1 MRRIALAFTL
11 VLAGC
16 ATAPRQETT
25 EIPAPTPGEPR
36 RLLGLTPEDLV
47 VRFGNPAFQAREG
60 SSLKLQFRSRQCVVD
75 AYLYPSADGQM
86 RVTHIDSR
94 DRSGADADQAAC
106 VAGLE
111 NPI

>member
-60 SSLKLQFRSRQCVVD
+60 SSLKLQFRGQRCTLD
-75 AYLYPSADGQM
+75 AYFYPNNGTM
-86 RVTHIDSR
+86 RVAHVDTRAPTGVDTDQTGCIAALDV
-94 DRSGADADQAAC
+94 RS
-106 VAGLE
+106 
-111 NPI
+111 